1 MRIMDIMFKE
11 PEIKDLEFDG
21 LAVVKSGP
29 ISAGARDIVWHLP
42 GGVMTDDWDLVRDYC
57 SGIRRD
63 QLHIKGQKK
72 LKEMKDD
79 IARYTSCD

>member
-1 MRIMDIMFKE
+1 MFKE
-11 PEIKDLEFDG
+11 MEIKDLAFDG
-21 LAVVKSGP
+21 LVTVKAGP
-29 ISAGARDIVWHLP
+29 ISAGSRDIVWHLP
-42 GGVMTDDWDLVRDYC
+42 GGVMTDDWGLVRDYC

-72 LKEMKDD
+72 LKEMRDD